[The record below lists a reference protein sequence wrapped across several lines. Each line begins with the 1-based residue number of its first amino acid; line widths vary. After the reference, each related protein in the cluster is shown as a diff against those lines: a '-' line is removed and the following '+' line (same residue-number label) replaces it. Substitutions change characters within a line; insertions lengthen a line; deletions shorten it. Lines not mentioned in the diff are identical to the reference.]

1 MQPRMLIWAAGF
13 TLAACSSEP
22 EMPLPATPAAP
33 LDRPLDA
40 AATGDRVS
48 VRTAALLEAA
58 LVQVAAADLRRCMID
73 FAGGLPARFNP
84 PAHGG
89 WLIVA
94 SALPDDGATFAA
106 RHEAAP
112 ERNTKPSDGWQDR
125 ITYRALLR
133 STDPTDGAV
142 ACLSCVFD
150 YEAGRLSYRNA
161 YALDTC
167 QRGAPG
173 ERTLATVV
181 ALP

>member
-1 MQPRMLIWAAGF
+1 MQPRTLIWAAGF
-13 TLAACSSEP
+13 ALAACASEP
-22 EMPLPATPAAP
+22 ETPPPATPAVA

-58 LVQVAAADLRRCMID
+58 LVQVAAADLRGCMVD
-73 FAGGLPARFNP
+73 FAGGTPARFNP

-94 SALPDDGATFAA
+94 SALPADGATFAA

-112 ERNTKPSDGWQDR
+112 ELNPKPSDGWQDR

-133 STDPTDGAV
+133 STDPTDGSV

-150 YEAGRLSYRNA
+150 YDAGRLSYRNA

-167 QRGAPG
+167 QRGGPG
-173 ERTLATVV
+173 ERSLAAVL

>member
-1 MQPRMLIWAAGF
+1 MSARKLLPIAA
-13 TLAACSSEP
+13 LALVACSSEP
-22 EMPLPATPAAP
+22 EPPPGTPAVP

-48 VRTAALLEAA
+48 VRTAALIEAA
-58 LVQVAAADLRRCMID
+58 LAQVDAGALRRCLAD
-73 FAGGLPARFNP
+73 FTGDAPARFAP

-89 WLIVA
+89 WLVA
-94 SALPDDGATFAA
+94 AAALPADGPAFAA

-112 ERNTKPSDGWQDR
+112 ELNPQPSDGWQDR
-125 ITYRALLR
+125 VTWRALLR
-133 STDPTDGAV
+133 AKDPTDGSV

-150 YEAGRLSYRNA
+150 YEAGRLTYRNA